1 MKIRFF
7 ILIYRKFTIV
17 IVTNELIILNNSF
30 RLENVKQNKLLLYY
44 LYIFLK

>member
-7 ILIYRKFTIV
+7 LLIYRKFTIV